1 MTEPVQT
8 EATEV
13 LYNSVSQ
20 QVTIRF
26 KDNGAITLPLKDAL
40 RLGQQLVNLHP
51 PSSWRG
57 LLALTTRGPSGCC

>member
-1 MTEPVQT
+1 MTESNKT

-51 PSSWRG
+51 TSHGGAFWR
-57 LLALTTRGPSGCC
+57 